1 MDERA
6 KYGPIP
12 VSDKAK
18 AEEDAKRAIEEAEK
32 AAQVRKIH
40 AVSNRFILFPLINL
54 KKKKS
59 VFDMFFPFDYY
70 SFCF

>member
-1 MDERA
+1 MVDERA

-32 AAQVRKIH
+32 AAQVRNNH
-40 AVSNRFILFPLINL
+40 AVSNRL
-54 KKKKS
+54 
-59 VFDMFFPFDYY
+59 
-70 SFCF
+70 SFSHEKIQIFSFS